1 MNSQKLEDPA
11 KLGQASF
18 LQLLKRSPLLG
29 KYSRHSLSRGT
40 THNNRPRVSNTSASW
55 MGMPNHIHLTALFG
69 VHLRM
74 LPTCKQQSQFCCQY
88 NFYLEQ
94 AEVLFQ
100 EFPRLLRHVVCW
112 HCTTQPKEERQKNQ
126 SCCSAHP
133 ERDYL
138 EQLICFQEETGSAQQ
153 TSPPQKKYKKI
164 VFNAGECYTWHV
176 SIFITILETL
186 FQKQSKKEKCSI
198 SERQESDLFYSSL
211 PSVSFAEYRSVSPL
225 ATLPFWSLIRIMC
238 TMTAFTAPAKV
249 RVPLCKRLNMMSIYK
264 INTQDKP
271 RTLYSPYFKHAE
283 NLSCLTSFMTIAW
296 KI

>member
-11 KLGQASF
+11 KLGQASC

-40 THNNRPRVSNTSASW
+40 THNNRPTVSNTSASW

-100 EFPRLLRHVVCW
+100 EFPRLLRHAVCW

-138 EQLICFQEETGSAQQ
+138 EWLICFQEETGSAKQ
-153 TSPPQKKYKKI
+153 TSPPKKKI
-164 VFNAGECYTWHV
+164 QKNSFQCRGMLYLACFNFHNNFWNIVWESTVRKRNAAYLKDRRAIF
-176 SIFITILETL
+176 SILPCPAWVLQNTVVLVLWQLYHFEAWLEL
-186 FQKQSKKEKCSI
+186 CVRWQHLQP
-198 SERQESDLFYSSL
+198 LL
-211 PSVSFAEYRSVSPL
+211 RSGSRCANV
-225 ATLPFWSLIRIMC
+225 
-238 TMTAFTAPAKV
+238 
-249 RVPLCKRLNMMSIYK
+249 
-264 INTQDKP
+264 
-271 RTLYSPYFKHAE
+271 
-283 NLSCLTSFMTIAW
+283 
-296 KI
+296 